1 MKRIFKTS
9 IVCALALTMVGC
21 GSSSSSST
29 TSSTSKK
36 TVTIN
41 VAISP
46 DYAPYESL
54 NKKGEIVGFDAD
66 MIKLFPNYLNSS
78 KTTYKFAYKKM
89 SFDNIITQLQA
100 GQADVG
106 ISGFSYNKK
115 RKVDWSTPYTA
126 TAQVAVVNKDSGI
139 TSLKDLQ
146 GKKLAAQS
154 GSTGETAAKNVK
166 NAKVSSVSN
175 AQENFP
181 ALKAKQF
188 DAVICD
194 LAVANK
200 YAKAQGFKVLSQSLL
215 DEKNYIVTKQGNTK
229 MMKLMNK
236 ALKKFLASKDY
247 KTLTNKYGLKALES

>member
-1 MKRIFKTS
+1 MKRILKTS
-9 IVCALALTMVGC
+9 VVCALTVAIAGC
-21 GSSSSSST
+21 GSSGSSSST
-29 TSSTSKK
+29 KAAKK
-36 TVTIN
+36 TVTIA
-41 VAISP
+41 VAIAP
-46 DYAPYESL
+46 NYAPYEPL

-66 MIKLFPNYLNSS
+66 MIKLFPSYLNTST
-78 KTTYKFAYKKM
+78 TTYKFKYHKM
-89 SFDNIITQLQA
+89 SFDNIIIQLQA

-115 RKVDWSTPYTA
+115 RKVGWSIPYTA
-126 TAQVAVVNKDSGI
+126 TAQVAVVNKGSGI
-139 TSLKDLQ
+139 TTLKDLE

-154 GSTGETAAKNVK
+154 GSTGEKAAKAVK
-166 NAKVSSVSN
+166 GAKVSSVSN

-200 YAKAQGFKVLSQSLL
+200 YAKAQGFDVVKKSLL

-229 MMKLMNK
+229 MLKSMNK

-247 KTLTNKYGLKALES
+247 KTLTDKYGLKALEQ